1 MKISDK
7 NEIKKVFQIFL
18 TFLISVIKE
27 RKSRN
32 RFCYRIS
39 PIEIYLII
47 VNRHLC
53 TVIVRTLPVIDN
65 FWKFDYNWIHKFV
78 SRWHLPFHLRWFK
91 VKIQFVSN
99 FKKIIFE
106 LFVKT
111 NNFILFLFYFILFWF
126 FL

>member
-7 NEIKKVFQIFL
+7 NEIKKVFQILL

-65 FWKFDYNWIHKFV
+65 F
-78 SRWHLPFHLRWFK
+78 
-91 VKIQFVSN
+91 
-99 FKKIIFE
+99 
-106 LFVKT
+106 
-111 NNFILFLFYFILFWF
+111 
-126 FL
+126 